1 MPRTLAPPRVE
12 TLADLLRSLGRI
24 SPQRVRIVP
33 TPGTAT
39 VKDVIHFLQR
49 EKRKYELVEGTLV
62 EKVMG
67 AKESFIAMYLGL
79 LLGNWNTAHDNVG
92 MLLGEAGTLKLLK
105 GLVRIPDLSFTNWD
119 RVPDRKVPSEPIPGL
134 VPNLAVEVLSEGN
147 TKAEMERKLKEY
159 FKAGVELVWYI
170 DPEKQ
175 TVTVY
180 TSRDDATVLTAKDT
194 LTGGDVLPG
203 FQVPVAQLFAGLQG
217 PPSKPTKKKNGR

>member
-1 MPRTLAPPRVE
+1 M
-12 TLADLLRSLGRI
+12 
-24 SPQRVRIVP
+24 VP
-33 TPGTAT
+33 APGTAT
-39 VKDVIHFLQR
+39 VNDVIHFLNR
-49 EKRKYELVEGTLV
+49 ENRIFELVDGTLV

-67 AKESFIAMYLGL
+67 AKESFVAMDLGYLIKL
-79 LLGNWNTAHDNVG
+79 HFRDTEDLG
-92 MLLGEAGTLKLLK
+92 MILGEAGTLKLLK

-119 RVPDRKVPSEPIPGL
+119 RIPDRKVPREPVPNL

-147 TKAEMERKLKEY
+147 TKAEMDRKLKEY

-180 TSRDDATVLTAKDT
+180 TSRTDATVLSAKDT

-203 FQVPVAQLFAGLQG
+203 FKVPVAQLFAGLQG
-217 PPSKPTKKKNGR
+217 PPLKPKKKNGRS